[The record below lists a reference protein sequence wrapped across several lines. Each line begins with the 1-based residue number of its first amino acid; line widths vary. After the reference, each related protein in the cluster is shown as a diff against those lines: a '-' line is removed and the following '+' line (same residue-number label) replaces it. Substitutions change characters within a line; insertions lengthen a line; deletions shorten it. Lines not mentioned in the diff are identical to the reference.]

1 MALSDDQKA
10 MLRLLAQREQGYD
23 DLAALMGLS
32 VDEVRAKVKDAL
44 AQLEEQ
50 GETPAAAPVERPA
63 SAPVEAA
70 PSAPVE
76 PTPVVEVPPAAEPAR
91 AAAPAPPA
99 SAPAAGSGGATMRK
113 LPPKL
118 SIPSS
123 GRARAAI
130 AAGALAL
137 IAVVVVLAL
146 GGGDS
151 NDTTAAAGG
160 EATTAEE
167 ASGRTA
173 PNSSLTQAV
182 LSPVGDGNGSGVA
195 VFGRIK
201 KNVVLQVEAKG
212 LGPSPQ
218 GSSYT
223 VWLYKSPLTQAVLSP
238 VGDGPRPFAST
249 CRTTFFLIRPK
260 TATPL
265 PLPSPQGSSYTVWL
279 YKSPQ
284 LALRIGSVEVT
295 KSGGIAAQFPV
306 PTELLAYVASGA
318 FDQID
323 LSLTSNA
330 TYEAEITKAKKEK
343 RLPRYTGED
352 VLRGKITGPAIEA
365 AAKKNAE

>member
-223 VWLYKSPLTQAVLSP
+223 VWLYKSP
-238 VGDGPRPFAST
+238 
-249 CRTTFFLIRPK
+249 
-260 TATPL
+260 
-265 PLPSPQGSSYTVWL
+265 
-279 YKSPQ
+279 Q